1 MGKLRDIGKRIR
13 EELAACR
20 TSIASDPEPEL
31 DDDPIVNVVPPP
43 VHVNPFALVLLFDGR
58 VTSTCPPVRPRPGER
73 MVYIGIPVREPI
85 ESAL

>member
-1 MGKLRDIGKRIR
+1 MRKLRDIGKKIR

-20 TSIASDPEPEL
+20 TSIVSDPEPPL
-31 DDDPIVNVVPPP
+31 DSDPIVNVVPAP
-43 VHVNPFALVLLFDGR
+43 VHVNPLTLALIFEGR
-58 VTSTCPPVRPRPGER
+58 VTSTCPPIRLQPGER